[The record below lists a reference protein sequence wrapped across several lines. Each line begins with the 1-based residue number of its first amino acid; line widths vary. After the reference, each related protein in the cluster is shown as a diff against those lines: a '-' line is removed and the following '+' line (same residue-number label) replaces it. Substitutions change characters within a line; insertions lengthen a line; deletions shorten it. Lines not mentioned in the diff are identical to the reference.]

1 MGPESTSTSWVSATW
16 WNLLDE
22 ANMEAVVRDFG
33 DQNPQEDPV
42 IHFYELFL
50 KEYDAKKRMQR
61 GVFYTPRPVV
71 SYIVR
76 SVDELLRTEF
86 GLEDGLADT
95 STWGEMASA
104 TRA

>member
-1 MGPESTSTSWVSATW
+1 VSEVVE
-16 WNLLDE
+16 LLDG

-33 DQNPQEDPV
+33 DRTLEDPV

-50 KEYDAKKRMQR
+50 THYDPQKRMQR

-76 SVDELLRTEF
+76 SVTSYYSGF
-86 GLEDGLADT
+86 GLVDGLA
-95 STWGEMASA
+95 SIVTWAKWSRHA
-104 TRA
+104 PTWPSRWR